1 MWAPSHA
8 LRRRKSRHF
17 PEKAAAKGIR
27 RHSYVPRRRIMATNC
42 VPPPPPAVLYKPCN
56 FYNSSCR
63 QFFLRP
69 TLLLRSG
76 RQLFPG
82 RGYSTAALPAVISRP
97 LFFCNCLCRQLFP
110 GHYSSATASA
120 GSYFPAPILLPL
132 LVPAVVSRPGSA
144 GRLSAKAFL
153 APGRE

>member
-69 TLLLRSG
+69 TLLLRSEPAVIS
-76 RQLFPG
+76 RPRLFCCCSASSYFPATILLQLP
-82 RGYSTAALPAVISRP
+82 LPAVISR
-97 LFFCNCLCRQLFP
+97 LRFFCHCLCRQLFP
-110 GHYSSATASA
+110 VRGLRGGSVQRPSSPPAENNCRTAVPFSTA
-120 GSYFPAPILLPL
+120 G
-132 LVPAVVSRPGSA
+132 
-144 GRLSAKAFL
+144 
-153 APGRE
+153 